1 MRGYSMDFY
10 ILDRSFNRISVID
23 SYETYIWTKRYY
35 MCGDFE
41 LHIPAKSSLFEVLD
55 LGYYV
60 TRPGDKTVMIIESLK
75 LDTNSEQGDYI
86 TVSGRSFESILER
99 RILTQTFVYSAVE
112 EGVYAWEVVH
122 YLIYNN
128 IVNPTDEYRK
138 IDIIDQNDSEAPET
152 EDMILSSEE
161 VTFEN
166 GKNILECVSQVC
178 QQYGIGIKAQ
188 WNEKYGTEARFTLC
202 IYGGKDRSRI
212 TADGPRVEFSPQNDN
227 FGESSYI
234 LNGEKV
240 KNAVKFRIGSDSYYS
255 PLWTP
260 GQNAPSGLDRREVL
274 VSIDD
279 IDLSSIKSIS
289 QTMKERAMS
298 ELAANYSTVTAFD
311 GTVTESGTYIYG
323 EDYELGDIVKVVNEY
338 DISARARITEIIDSG
353 DAYGTSLIP
362 TFEYQ
367 ERGAE

>member
-1 MRGYSMDFY
+1 MDFY
-10 ILDRSFNRISVID
+10 ILDRSFNRIAVID
-23 SYETYIWTKRYY
+23 SYEAYIWTKRYY

-75 LDTNSEQGDYI
+75 LETNSEQGDYI
-86 TVSGRSFESILER
+86 IVRGRSFESILER
-99 RILTQTFVYSAVE
+99 RILTKTFVYSAAK
-112 EGVYAWEVVH
+112 EGIYAWEVVH
-122 YLIYNN
+122 NLIYNN
-128 IVNPTDEYRK
+128 IVNPADECRK
-138 IDIIDQNDSEAPET
+138 IDIIEQNDSEAPET
-152 EDMILSSEE
+152 EDMILSSDE

-166 GKNILECVSQVC
+166 GKNILNCVTQVC
-178 QQYGIGIKAQ
+178 QQYEIGIKAQ
-188 WNEKYGTEARFTLC
+188 WNGKYGGEARFTLC

-240 KNAVKFRIGSDSYYS
+240 KNAVKFRIGNDSYYS
-255 PLWTP
+255 PLWKP
-260 GQNAPSGLDRREVL
+260 EHGAPSGLDRREVL

-279 IDLSSIKSIS
+279 IDLTGIKSIS
-289 QTMKERAMS
+289 QTMKERALS
-298 ELAANYSTVTAFD
+298 ELASNYSTETAFE
-311 GTVTESGTYIYG
+311 GTIIESNTYLYG
-323 EDYELGDIVKVVNEY
+323 EDYELGDIVKVINEY
-338 DISARARITEIIDSG
+338 NISARARITEIIESG

-367 ERGAE
+367 KRGAE

>member
-1 MRGYSMDFY
+1 MDFY
-10 ILDRSFNRISVID
+10 ILDRSFNRIAVID
-23 SYETYIWTKRYY
+23 SYEAYIWTKRYY
-35 MCGDFE
+35 MYGDFE

-55 LGYYV
+55 LEYYV
-60 TRPGDKTVMIIESLK
+60 VRPGDKTVMIIESLK

-99 RILTQTFVYSAVE
+99 RILTRTFVYSAE
-112 EGVYAWEVVH
+112 KEGIYAWEVVH
-122 YLIYNN
+122 HLIYSNV
-128 IVNPTDEYRK
+128 VNPDEECRK

-152 EDMILSSEE
+152 EDMILSSDE
-161 VTFEN
+161 VIFEN
-166 GKNILECVSQVC
+166 GKNILDCVTQVC

-188 WNEKYGTEARFTLC
+188 WNGKYGSEARFTLW

-234 LNGEKV
+234 LSGEKV
-240 KNAVKFRIGSDSYYS
+240 KNAVKFRIGNDSYYS
-255 PLWTP
+255 PLWTA

-279 IDLSSIKSIS
+279 IDLSGIKSIS
-289 QTMKERAMS
+289 GTLKERALS
-298 ELAANYSTVTAFD
+298 ELAANYSTETAFE
-311 GTVTESGTYIYG
+311 GTVIESGTYIYG
-323 EDYELGDIVKVVNEY
+323 EDYELGDIVKVTNEY
-338 DISARARITEIIDSG
+338 GISARARITEIIESG

-362 TFEYQ
+362 TFEY
-367 ERGAE
+367 EKRGAE